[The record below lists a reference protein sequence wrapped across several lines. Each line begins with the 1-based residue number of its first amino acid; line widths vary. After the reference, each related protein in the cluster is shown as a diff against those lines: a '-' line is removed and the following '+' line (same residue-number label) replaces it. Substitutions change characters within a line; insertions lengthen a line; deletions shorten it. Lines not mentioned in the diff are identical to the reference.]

1 MGAFLQMPRG
11 REGQVD
17 TQLHPCLHS
26 VHLIK
31 KSAAL
36 VIRGGSGY
44 AANQIWLMAHYH
56 RLATA
61 CRLIWLSIFNTKM
74 SLIMHKKMITTCTQ
88 VGFNSIVHVN
98 PLLFV
103 FCAYFS
109 LFPTYPSPSNG
120 R

>member
-56 RLATA
+56 TLAMA
-61 CRLIWLSIFNTKM
+61 KPANLAKNF
-74 SLIMHKKMITTCTQ
+74 
-88 VGFNSIVHVN
+88 
-98 PLLFV
+98 
-103 FCAYFS
+103 
-109 LFPTYPSPSNG
+109 
-120 R
+120 